1 MSTALLDKT
10 GRERERGPLQ
20 SPLFDDLRR
29 ALPGC
34 PPGRPDP
41 DPEPGSPG
49 PATARGEHA
58 PRSGGDRLTLEAHL
72 ESIWEG
78 LLAVGVAECPVCV
91 GVLDAKQEHA
101 ACRACGSTLS

>member
-1 MSTALLDKT
+1 MSSALLEET
-10 GRERERGPLQ
+10 GRDPRQ

-41 DPEPGSPG
+41 DPAPGSPG

-78 LLAVGVAECPVCV
+78 LLAVGVAECPVCA